1 VVDADA
7 SRSDASPGDAASGD
21 AARRD
26 AALGE
31 RLLRHWLRL
40 RTLPGGRRVFSMMLG
55 RIVPYSGSIRA
66 EVLALQPGRAVLRMR
81 DRRALRN
88 HLRSVHA
95 IAIANLGELASG
107 LAAIAALPPG
117 VRGIPR
123 TISIEYHRKARG
135 TLTAE
140 GTAVIPPVADVAEAV
155 VEAHISNAAGEP
167 VATVRVLWQLER
179 V

>member
-1 VVDADA
+1 MTDV
-7 SRSDASPGDAASGD
+7 RN
-21 AARRD
+21 ARRD
-26 AALGE
+26 AELGAK
-31 RLLRHWLRL
+31 LLRSWQRL
-40 RTLPGGRRVFSMMLG
+40 RTLPGGTRLFSRLLG
-55 RIVPYSGSIRA
+55 RIVPYSGTIRA

-81 DRRALRN
+81 DRRAVRN

-95 IAIANLGELASG
+95 IALANLGELASG

-123 TISIEYHRKARG
+123 SITIEYHRKARG

-140 GTAVIPPVADVAEAV
+140 GNAEIPPVSDVAEAV
-155 VEAHISNAAGEP
+155 VEAHISNEAGEP